1 MGCVEVVWNNNL
13 GARLETEVA
22 EENTW
27 RNTAKFVS
35 AMSVSSFSE
44 TAGTLCNYTVKLV
57 LAPTL
62 EKSEI
67 AILTHIDTI
76 HLVL

>member
-27 RNTAKFVS
+27 RNTAKLVS
-35 AMSVSSFSE
+35 
-44 TAGTLCNYTVKLV
+44 VKLFGNSCNS
-57 LAPTL
+57 L
-62 EKSEI
+62 
-67 AILTHIDTI
+67 
-76 HLVL
+76 